1 MRDSVKKEVGN
12 LLRKYREKKG
22 LRQEDVGNYL
32 KTTYQ
37 FVWQLEKGK
46 CAMPLNTIGKLVK
59 FLDIP
64 ESQIKRILLDAYEK
78 EISDQFKK
86 AS

>member
-1 MRDSVKKEVGN
+1 MNPSLKIEIGS
-12 LLRKYREKKG
+12 LFRKYREKKG
-22 LRQEDVGNYL
+22 LTQGEVGNYL
-32 KTTYQ
+32 NTSYQ

-46 CAMPLNTIGKLVK
+46 CALPLNTIGKLVK

-64 ESQIKRILLDAYEK
+64 ESQIKRILLDAYER
-78 EISDQFKK
+78 EILDQFKK